1 MAATS
6 FRFIGS
12 DARDYFRADIGHVE
26 PGDTRDLDEAP
37 DDGQWREVTAARG
50 RKTGD
55 KASGD
60 SPTKPASTSSGKSP
74 GGAAASSGDA

>member
-6 FRFIGS
+6 FRFIGA
-12 DARDYFRADIGHVE
+12 DPRDYFRADIGHVE

-55 KASGD
+55 KTSGD
-60 SPTKPASTSSGKSP
+60 SPTKPASTSSGKS
-74 GGAAASSGDA
+74 AAASSGDA